1 MKLSQNTKK
10 TLLGLLILVAAVV
23 VMLLLYKQFSPKPV
37 EGSKKITAEVIL
49 EDGSSKA
56 FEIQTDEEY
65 LRGALEQIS
74 LISGTDSE
82 YGMFVTTVD
91 GRTVDDSKQEWW
103 CFTLDGQTL
112 NTSVDTTPVK
122 DGDHFEIT
130 LTVGY

>member
-65 LRGALEQIS
+65 LRGALEQIG
-74 LISGTDSE
+74 LISGTEAE

-103 CFTLDGQTL
+103 CFTLEGQSL

>member
-10 TLLGLLILVAAVV
+10 ALLGLLILVAAVV

-65 LRGALEQIS
+65 LRGALEQIG

-103 CFTLDGQTL
+103 CFTIDGQTL

>member
-65 LRGALEQIS
+65 LRGALEQIG
-74 LISGTDSE
+74 LISGTEAE

-103 CFTLDGQTL
+103 CFTLDGQSL